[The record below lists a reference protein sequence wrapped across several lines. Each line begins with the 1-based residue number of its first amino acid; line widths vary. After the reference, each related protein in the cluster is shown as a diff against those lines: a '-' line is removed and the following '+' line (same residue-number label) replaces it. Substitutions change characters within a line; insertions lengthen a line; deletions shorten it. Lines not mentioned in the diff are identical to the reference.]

1 MGCFGECVADHVGGQ
16 SEPLS
21 PRLLAGAFLVSL
33 LRSIMIYK
41 LVAILIAGLFLFPC
55 IAKAE
60 SEPMYQRFEA
70 LSKVDANSSGRLT
83 GILTTVCAFQKQDR
97 ISTSD
102 MSLLLNDY
110 VQVYRNTTSNE
121 AVEYSLRSLEI
132 VNPDCY
138 KHLKD
143 SN

>member
-1 MGCFGECVADHVGGQ
+1 
-16 SEPLS
+16 
-21 PRLLAGAFLVSL
+21 
-33 LRSIMIYK
+33 MIYK
-41 LVAILIAGLFLFPC
+41 LVAVLSAGLFLFPC

-70 LSKVDANSSGRLT
+70 LSKIDANSSGRLT
-83 GILTTVCAFQKQDR
+83 GILTTVCAFQKLDR

-110 VQVYRNTTSNE
+110 VKVYRNTTSNE

-132 VNPDCY
+132 VNLDCY